1 MTVTEQ
7 LADVIAL
14 VVHTEMAQVLAKL
27 AALEARPAVSADT
40 VDALKETCAELRDR
54 LGVMEGRAAVPGP
67 AGKDADPLAV
77 QALIDLSVSKAIAG
91 LPAPK
96 DGAPGASVDPV
107 VVETMVTSQVQRAMA
122 ALPVP
127 KDGQSVTVADV
138 LPAITAEVSKAVAAL
153 PPAKDG
159 APGASVDVAVV
170 ESLVASHVKRAV
182 ADLPPPKDGRSVT
195 LDDATPVIVAEIQK
209 QIGALPSARDGVG
222 FTGALIDRAGHLVLT
237 LSDGGTK
244 DVGPVVGR
252 DGQGVV
258 ASDVMPTLLAELHK
272 AIGRIPIPKDGEP
285 GLGFDDL
292 DLVFDEG
299 RGYLLRCQRGSR
311 IKEWA
316 IPLPFDAGVWQ
327 PGRVYPKGAGVT
339 VKGAWWIAQTETSAR
354 PGDDTAESRAWRL
367 SVKGGRDGKDGKN
380 GKDGSGA

>member
-54 LGVMEGRAAVPGP
+54 LVVMEGRAAVPGP

-91 LPAPK
+91 LPAP
-96 DGAPGASVDPV
+96 
-107 VVETMVTSQVQRAMA
+107 
-122 ALPVP
+122 
-127 KDGQSVTVADV
+127 
-138 LPAITAEVSKAVAAL
+138 
-153 PPAKDG
+153 KDG